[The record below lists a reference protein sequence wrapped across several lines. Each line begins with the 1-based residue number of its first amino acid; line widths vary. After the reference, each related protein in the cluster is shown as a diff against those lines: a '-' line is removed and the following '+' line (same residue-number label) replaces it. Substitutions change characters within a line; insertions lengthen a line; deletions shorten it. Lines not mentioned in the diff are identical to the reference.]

1 MLNHLMRTIE
11 CMFYRPRS
19 FVRLAMRKL
28 VHAYVSNVVY
38 DTVIILRINYTN
50 YTMETSR
57 VSFTLYINN
66 NTNVI
71 LK

>member
-1 MLNHLMRTIE
+1 
-11 CMFYRPRS
+11 MFYRQRS
-19 FVRLAMRKL
+19 FVRRAMGKL
-28 VHAYVSNVVY
+28 VHVSNVVY
-38 DTVIILRINYTN
+38 DTVIILRMNYTN
-50 YTMETSR
+50 YTMEASR